1 MSERTETPARTAGQR
16 TPAGDGGT
24 PPVIDAAFARWLADR
39 AGQVLLRVRAELGYA
54 DGKALKA
61 AGDKAAHDLLRA
73 ELARWRPVDA
83 VLSEEDDHSRLAW
96 QEDRHDAV
104 RPDRLDASRVWIIDP
119 LDGTREFSEEG
130 RTDWAVHVA
139 LWTADC
145 SRPHCL
151 AAGAVAMPA
160 QHRTIAT
167 DHPPAYP
174 PMPPGDARPIRIAAS
189 RTRPPEFV
197 TALAAELGAELV
209 PMGSA
214 GVKIAAVIGGEADAY
229 IHAGGQYEW
238 DSAAPVAVALAT
250 GLHASRIDGSA
261 LKYNEADPKLPD
273 LVVCRKDLAPRLLAA
288 LQRHLPSPTPRKGRE
303 TA

>member
-1 MSERTETPARTAGQR
+1 VAGRPDGQR
-16 TPAGDGGT
+16 ETAENGGGT

-39 AGQVLLRVRAELGYA
+39 AGQQLLRVRDEVGFA

-61 AGDKAAHDLLRA
+61 AGDRAAHDLLRA
-73 ELARWRPVDA
+73 ELARWRPADA

-96 QEDRHDAV
+96 QDGEPARA
-104 RPDRLDASRVWIIDP
+104 RPERLGAGRVWIIDP

-145 SRPHCL
+145 TSPSCL

-167 DHPPAYP
+167 DQPPAYP
-174 PMPPGDARPIRIAAS
+174 PLPLDTDGGRLRIAAS

-197 TALAAELGAELV
+197 TALAEDIGAELV

-214 GVKIAAVIGGEADAY
+214 GVKIAAVINGEADAY
-229 IHAGGQYEW
+229 VHAGGQYEW

-250 GLHASRIDGSA
+250 GLHASRIDGSR
-261 LKYNEADPKLPD
+261 LKYNEANPKLPD

-288 LQRHLPSPTPRKGRE
+288 LQRHLPSQ
-303 TA
+303 

>member
-1 MSERTETPARTAGQR
+1 MSEQTETSARIAGQR
-16 TPAGDGGT
+16 EPVVDGGT

-39 AGQVLLRVRAELGYA
+39 AGQVLLQVRDEVGYA

-73 ELARWRPVDA
+73 ELARWRPADA
-83 VLSEEDDHSRLAW
+83 VLSEEDDHSRVAW
-96 QEDRHDAV
+96 QDDRRDAV

-139 LWTADC
+139 LWTAEC
-145 SRPHCL
+145 ARPSCL
-151 AAGAVAMPA
+151 SAGAVAMPA
-160 QHRTIAT
+160 RHRTIAT

-174 PMPPGDARPIRIAAS
+174 PLPLGAATGGPIRIAAS
-189 RTRPPEFV
+189 RTRPPAFV
-197 TALAAELGAELV
+197 TALAEDIGAELV

-214 GVKIAAVIGGEADAY
+214 GVKIAAVINGDADAY
-229 IHAGGQYEW
+229 VHAGGQYEW
-238 DSAAPVAVALAT
+238 DSAAPVAVASAT
-250 GLHASRIDGSA
+250 GLHASRIDGTA
-261 LKYNEADPKLPD
+261 LKYNQADPKLPD

-288 LQRHLPSPTPRKGRE
+288 LQRHLP
-303 TA
+303 

>member
-1 MSERTETPARTAGQR
+1 MGETEMSARIAGQR
-16 TPAGDGGT
+16 EQLTDGGT

-39 AGQVLLRVRAELGYA
+39 AGQVLLGVREQMGYA

-73 ELARWRPVDA
+73 ELARWRPADA

-96 QEDRHDAV
+96 QDGEQAV
-104 RPDRLDASRVWIIDP
+104 RPERLGASRVWIIDP
-119 LDGTREFSEEG
+119 LDGTREFSEED

-139 LWTADC
+139 LWTAEC
-145 SRPHCL
+145 HSPSCL

-160 QHRTIAT
+160 RHRTIAT
-167 DHPPAYP
+167 DVPPAYP
-174 PMPPGDARPIRIAAS
+174 PLPLSAATGGPIRIAAS
-189 RTRPPEFV
+189 RTRPPAFV
-197 TALAAELGAELV
+197 TALAEEIGAELV

-214 GVKIAAVIGGEADAY
+214 GVKIAAVINGEADAY
-229 IHAGGQYEW
+229 VHAGGQYEW
-238 DSAAPVAVALAT
+238 DSAAPVAVASAT

-261 LKYNEADPKLPD
+261 LEYNQADPKLPD

-288 LQRHLPSPTPRKGRE
+288 LQRHLPVT
-303 TA
+303 

>member
-1 MSERTETPARTAGQR
+1 MGETEMSARIAGQR
-16 TPAGDGGT
+16 EALTEGGT

-39 AGQVLLRVRAELGYA
+39 AGQVLLAVREEMGYT

-73 ELARWRPVDA
+73 ELARWRPADA

-96 QEDRHDAV
+96 QDGEQAV
-104 RPDRLDASRVWIIDP
+104 RPERLGASRVWIIDP

-139 LWTADC
+139 LWTAEC
-145 SRPHCL
+145 HSPNCL

-160 QHRTIAT
+160 RHRTIAT
-167 DHPPAYP
+167 DVPPAYP
-174 PMPPGDARPIRIAAS
+174 PLPLAAATGGPIRIAAS
-189 RTRPPEFV
+189 RTRPPAFV
-197 TALAAELGAELV
+197 TALAEEIGAELV

-214 GVKIAAVIGGEADAY
+214 GVKIAAVINGDADAY
-229 IHAGGQYEW
+229 VHAGGQYEW
-238 DSAAPVAVALAT
+238 DSAAPVAVASAT

-261 LKYNEADPKLPD
+261 LRYNEADPKLPD

-288 LQRHLPSPTPRKGRE
+288 LQRHLPVT
-303 TA
+303 

>member
-1 MSERTETPARTAGQR
+1 MTSERTETSARIVTQR
-16 TPAGDGGT
+16 DEAGT

-39 AGQVLLRVRAELGYA
+39 AGHVLLGVRGGMGSADARVP
-54 DGKALKA
+54 KT

-73 ELARWRPVDA
+73 ELARWRPADA

-96 QEDRHDAV
+96 EDGEPAI
-104 RPDRLDASRVWIIDP
+104 RPERLGSSRVWIVDP
-119 LDGTREFSEEG
+119 LDGTREFAEEG

-139 LWTADC
+139 LWTAD
-145 SRPHCL
+145 SSSPSHL
-151 AAGAVAMPA
+151 TAGAVAMPA

-174 PMPPGDARPIRIAAS
+174 PMPPGDPRPIRIAAS
-189 RTRPPEFV
+189 RTRPPAFV
-197 TALAAELGAELV
+197 TALAEELGAELV

-214 GVKIAAVIGGEADAY
+214 GVKIAAVINGEADAY
-229 IHAGGQYEW
+229 VHAGGQYEW

-288 LQRHLPSPTPRKGRE
+288 LQRHLPSL
-303 TA
+303 

>member
-1 MSERTETPARTAGQR
+1 MSEQTGTSARIAGQR
-16 TPAGDGGT
+16 EPVADGGT

-39 AGQVLLRVRAELGYA
+39 AGQVLLQVREEMGYA

-61 AGDKAAHDLLRA
+61 AGDKAAHDLLRT
-73 ELARWRPVDA
+73 ELARWRPADG
-83 VLSEEDDHSRLAW
+83 VLSEEDDHSRVAW
-96 QEDRHDAV
+96 QDGEHDSV
-104 RPDRLDASRVWIIDP
+104 RPDRLGASRVWIVDP

-145 SRPHCL
+145 SSPSCL

-160 QHRTIAT
+160 RHRTLAT

-174 PMPPGDARPIRIAAS
+174 PLPLPAAIGGPIRIAAS
-189 RTRPPEFV
+189 RTRPPAFV
-197 TALAAELGAELV
+197 TALAEDIGAELV

-214 GVKIAAVIGGEADAY
+214 GVKIAAVINGEADAY
-229 IHAGGQYEW
+229 VHAGGQYEW
-238 DSAAPVAVALAT
+238 DSAAPVAVASAT

-261 LKYNEADPKLPD
+261 LKYNQADPKLPD

-288 LQRHLPSPTPRKGRE
+288 LQRHLP
-303 TA
+303 